1 MIVVDSSALAD
12 HLARGPEAAWV
23 ESQFDASGWELHAP
37 HLLDVEVVSAFRRLS
52 LVGELAPEVAEALV
66 GLLVALPLRRYPHTH
81 LLDRIWRLRATLSA
95 QDAAYVA
102 LAEALGVPL
111 VTTDRRLSR
120 SHGHL
125 AEIIAP

>member
-12 HLARGPEAAWV
+12 HLARTPNAAWV
-23 ESQFDASGWELHAP
+23 EGQLDASGWQLHAP
-37 HLLDVEVVSAFRRLS
+37 HLLDIEVASALRRLS
-52 LVGELAPEVAEALV
+52 HVGNLAPDVAEALL
-66 GLLVALPLRRYPHTH
+66 GFLAALPLTRYPHTH

-95 QDAAYVA
+95 QEAAYVA
-102 LAEALGVPL
+102 LAEALEVPL